1 MFGFENLEVWQKAVE
16 FAGKIYNITK
26 NFPQIE
32 EFGLKLQLRRAA
44 VSISANI
51 SEGRGRNF
59 KKEYLHF
66 LNISFGSISEIVTLL
81 IISRNEQYIANEIY
95 NELYNDLVIISK
107 MLTGLAKSLGFK
119 PIPHKP

>member
-16 FAGKIYNITK
+16 FAGKVYNITK

-51 SEGRGRNF
+51 SEGRGRNS

-81 IISRNEQYIANEIY
+81 VISCNEQYITNEIY